1 MYIVKTFTRHS
12 SILNQGEKKK
22 IWMENR
28 IIEHGLPDAK
38 ISIPFFYENIHLC
51 SFYLESKK
59 ERYS

>member
-1 MYIVKTFTRHS
+1 
-12 SILNQGEKKK
+12 
-22 IWMENR
+22 MENR

-38 ISIPFFYENIHLC
+38 ISIPFFYENIHLF